1 MIATIK
7 EKRILYSA
15 LLKKPTNEL
24 TDNEV
29 NIMVLLANDYEVQ
42 DYLEEAK
49 NATMEDRSSS

>member
-1 MIATIK
+1 MIATLK

-49 NATMEDRSSS
+49 NAKGS